1 MPPELG
7 ARFEVGFAGRPR
19 HMSAIDFELWKRF
32 RLQHTLPFEA
42 LRFDVAV
49 GRGAPP
55 TPDVTPEVAAAWQ
68 RLTRQR
74 LDVVGESAAG
84 WTIIELRGAAG
95 PGAIGS
101 LVVYRDLW
109 LDDPPDAAP
118 VALWLVTDVLPE
130 NLQLTLQKQAI
141 RLFLV

>member
-1 MPPELG
+1 
-7 ARFEVGFAGRPR
+7 
-19 HMSAIDFELWKRF
+19 MSAIDFELWKRF
-32 RLQHTLPFEA
+32 RLRFGLPFEA
-42 LRFDVAV
+42 LFFDVAV

-74 LDVVGESAAG
+74 LDVVGESGAG

-101 LVVYRDLW
+101 LIVYRDLW
-109 LDDPPDAAP
+109 QDDPPDARP
-118 VALWLVTDVLPE
+118 LALWLVTDLFPE
-130 NLQLTLQKQAI
+130 NLQLTLGLQSI